1 MPAGRSVSRVRGL
14 HYGAI
19 RMGDDTTTAYRTCP
33 LCEATCGLEIT
44 LRGDDVIRIR
54 GDREDVFSHG
64 FICPKGSTLKQLHTD
79 PDRLR
84 RPLVKRDGAFV
95 EVSWPD
101 AFAEIARRVPPI
113 VAEHGPQSVMFFRG
127 NPGTHDPDLILY
139 HRNVVQAIAT
149 RNVFSSAT
157 ADQRPK
163 ELASAL
169 MFGSVSIALPDLDRT
184 DHVLLLGTNPVA
196 SNGSLCTA
204 PDFVGRLRA
213 IQARGGTVVVVD
225 PRRTE
230 TAEMADRHVA
240 IRPGTDAH
248 LLAAMAHTL
257 LAEELAEPGRLAEH
271 AADLDRLPELLA
283 PFTPERA
290 ARACGVDADTIR
302 ALARGLAAA
311 PSAAVH
317 GRMGTT
323 TQEFGSL
330 ASWLVDVVNLL
341 TGNLDRVGGVMWATP
356 AAGHPA
362 LKGKP
367 GVGRGVEIGAYR
379 SRVEGLAEVLGEL
392 PVGTMAT
399 EILTPG
405 PGQVRAAVVLAG
417 NPVASTPD
425 SARLDEAL
433 ASLEFMVS
441 VDIYLN
447 ETTRHAD
454 VVLPP
459 PSALQRSH
467 YDVVFWNLAI
477 RNVANYSPPVL
488 GLGPDD
494 MEGWEILLRLVA
506 ALQGD
511 TEPDIATHDELVAL
525 ARLASAA
532 RDPSG
537 PAHGR
542 DPDEM
547 LAMCAGRRG
556 PERLLDIMLRTGPYG
571 DGFGAR
577 PGGLTLAALEARP
590 HGIDFGPMEPGQV
603 PDRLRTPSGK
613 IECAPEAFVAD
624 LPRLRA
630 SLDRA
635 WDESMVL
642 IGRRHIRS
650 NNSWMH
656 NVDVLMKGRNRCT
669 LLVHPDDADRLGL
682 VDGGPARV
690 TSEAGEV
697 VVTAELS
704 DTVRPGVV
712 SLPHGFG
719 QGGPGVRLAVA
730 SEYRGVNSNVLTPA
744 GLRDE
749 ASGTAVLNGIP
760 VTLVAG

>member
-1 MPAGRSVSRVRGL
+1 
-14 HYGAI
+14 
-19 RMGDDTTTAYRTCP
+19 MGDDTRTAYRTCP
-33 LCEATCGLEIT
+33 LCEASCGLEIT
-44 LRGDDVIRIR
+44 LRDEDVVRIR
-54 GDREDVFSHG
+54 GDRDDVFSHG
-64 FICPKGSTLKQLHTD
+64 FICPKGPVLAQLHTD

-84 RPLVKRDGAFV
+84 RPLVKRHGVFE
-95 EVSWPD
+95 EVTWPE
-101 AFAEIARRVPPI
+101 AFAEIARRLPPI
-113 VAEHGPQSVMFFRG
+113 VEQHGPDSVMIYLG
-127 NPGTHDPDLILY
+127 NPITHDPGLTLY
-139 HRNVVQAIAT
+139 QRNVTNAIGT

-169 MFGSVSIALPDLDRT
+169 TFGSVSIALPDLDRT
-184 DHVLLLGTNPVA
+184 DHLLLLGTNPLV

-204 PDFVGRLRA
+204 PDFAGRLRA
-213 IQARGGTVVVVD
+213 VQDRGGTVVVVD

-230 TAEMADRHVA
+230 TAELADRHVA

-248 LLAAMAHTL
+248 LLAAVAHTL
-257 LAEELAEPGRLAEH
+257 LAEELAEPGRLAPH
-271 AADLDRLPELLA
+271 CADLDRLPELLA

-290 ARACGVDADTIR
+290 ARACGIDADTIR
-302 ALARGLAAA
+302 AMARELAAA
-311 PSAAVH
+311 SSAAVH
-317 GRMGTT
+317 GRMGTS

-330 ASWLVDVVNLL
+330 ACWLVDVVNVL
-341 TGNLDRVGGVMWATP
+341 TGNLDRAGGVMWSTP

-362 LKGKP
+362 LKGP
-367 GVGRGVEIGAYR
+367 LGVGRGVEIGAYV
-379 SRVEGLAEVLGEL
+379 SRVEGLAETLGEL

-399 EILTPG
+399 EILSPG
-405 PGQVRAAVVLAG
+405 EGQVRAAVVVAG

-433 ASLEFMVS
+433 GSLEFMVC
-441 VDIYLN
+441 VDVYLN

-454 VVLPP
+454 VILPP

-488 GLGPDD
+488 ASAPDD
-494 MEGWEILLRLVA
+494 MQGWEILLRLA
-506 ALQGD
+506 AASQGNA
-511 TEPDIATHDELVAL
+511 EPEVDVQDELVAR
-525 ARLASAA
+525 ARLTSAA

-547 LAMCAGRRG
+547 LAICGSRRG
-556 PERLLDIMLRTGPYG
+556 PERLLDVMLRTGPYG

-577 PGGLTLAALEARP
+577 PGGLTLAALEAQP
-590 HGIDFGPMEPGQV
+590 HGVDLGPMQTGQV

-613 IECAPEAFVAD
+613 IECAPAPLVAD
-624 LPRLRA
+624 LGRLQA
-630 SLDRA
+630 SLDRD

-656 NVDVLMKGRNRCT
+656 NIDRLMRGRNRCT
-669 LLVHPDDADRLGL
+669 LLVHPDDAERLGL
-682 VDGGPARV
+682 VDGGPACV
-690 TSEAGEV
+690 TSDAGEV
-697 VVTAELS
+697 VVTVEVS
-704 DTVRPGVV
+704 DAVRPGVV

-719 QGGPGVRLAVA
+719 QGGPGVRLGVA

-744 GLRDE
+744 GLRD
-749 ASGTAVLNGIP
+749 APSGTAVLNGIP
-760 VTLVAG
+760 VTIVAG